1 LQNCSQAR
9 FSETQLHPLTTSEL
23 VEMRV
28 RLRTETVGVRR
39 RKNKIIKTWTMPKTA
54 SVRRQHYK
62 LSTAQHE
69 LANKIRKLGRTSYYI
84 FRIFDFG
91 SFK

>member
-1 LQNCSQAR
+1 
-9 FSETQLHPLTTSEL
+9 
-23 VEMRV
+23 
-28 RLRTETVGVRR
+28 
-39 RKNKIIKTWTMPKTA
+39 MPKTA
-54 SVRRQHYK
+54 SVRRQHHK